1 MKRPIL
7 VAIIGYILGIIVGL
21 YLHISIAPFCII
33 LIAMYMIYKNT
44 NYKKNQRN
52 NKLKMFSIKRYF
64 RYLKIFVNAKVIV
77 LVLILAMASNTITN
91 TKLKPNC
98 KIKNTDFIL

>member
-33 LIAMYMIYKNT
+33 LIAIYMIYKNT
-44 NYKKNQRN
+44 NYKNKHQKK
-52 NKLKMFSIKRYF
+52 KLKMLEFFQVHTLKKMCIAESFLMKLRIIN
-64 RYLKIFVNAKVIV
+64 LKI
-77 LVLILAMASNTITN
+77 TIS
-91 TKLKPNC
+91 
-98 KIKNTDFIL
+98 